1 MCLRLHFRQ
10 QSLQL
15 GHPHSRWG
23 CPIGIGSVLKETL
36 PGQQA
41 ANPTVTK
48 LGTATG
54 GKLGVFTIMLGP
66 ARKVF
71 CPLYLSL
78 PGGNPID
85 RSPSSQNWVKRMGK
99 LPSSVMAAQEDGYLF
114 CSDTSQEAEDC
125 VSDLPGSTQQQ
136 ERALPVAQVCNDAGS
151 G

>member
-1 MCLRLHFRQ
+1 M
-10 QSLQL
+10 
-15 GHPHSRWG
+15 
-23 CPIGIGSVLKETL
+23 LKETL

-85 RSPSSQNWVKRMGK
+85 
-99 LPSSVMAAQEDGYLF
+99 
-114 CSDTSQEAEDC
+114 
-125 VSDLPGSTQQQ
+125 
-136 ERALPVAQVCNDAGS
+136 
-151 G
+151 